1 MQKVFICSPYRA
13 SNPDPVGRAREI
25 QNNLD
30 LAREGCRIAVEQGY
44 IPIAQFEEKAYETV
58 YDPTSAQ
65 TEIDPSLVIIGK
77 FWWMTRE
84 RDSDG
89 TEGWFFHKKPEKAA
103 LPALDY
109 RLKTNYLT
117 TQTCIKDKLEKGG
130 RRNGKKQS

>member
-1 MQKVFICSPYRA
+1 MEVNFLAETQKALKTHGYKMRNIVQ
-13 SNPDPVGRAREI
+13 I
-25 QNNLD
+25 QN
-30 LAREGCRIAVEQGY
+30 AEGY